1 MAERGGE
8 SRVPVEQWIP
18 ERPFDSA
25 EYLDGQAPGYEGK
38 KDEPKPED
46 DQPDE

>member
-8 SRVPVEQWIP
+8 RRVPVQDWIP

-25 EYLDGQAPGYEGK
+25 EYLDGQAPAYEGED
-38 KDEPKPED
+38 DEPESRD
-46 DQPDE
+46 DEPDA